1 MISMKKITGL
11 VLSGVIGTATLV
23 QPVCAAICPRGIGGC
38 VYPGRCF
45 LFTDMDGNSLCDY
58 TRTAITQATQ
68 TPVPVTDAP
77 PLTPPADVVHAAQIV
92 PDPGTSGF
100 FDLVHVSPVVAGT
113 ILFVVMSAILIR
125 VFRSGRWGMRPHSN
139 GPLLATTSLFSLGI
153 SEIIVYV
160 LMGGSVS
167 GMPFAL
173 IYMLIG
179 VPLVTYLWKTGNMDR
194 SIALLVL
201 VLSTIAGFVFLSPI
215 MPMEFIGLIRI
226 ATGSGLLVPGIIGI
240 LVVLALSLLV
250 GRMFCGHICPVGSIQ
265 EILSYIPLKKID
277 IRNTKIPE
285 LIRFAI
291 FIVVVAGGMYL
302 IDVMVYTGAYDFFSL
317 TLTAGFFVF
326 AALLLLSAL
335 LYRPVCRFL
344 CPYGVLFSLLS
355 HVSRYRLNRTDT
367 CIQCRKCEKACPVHV
382 AKAGASKRECY
393 LCGRCTEVCP
403 VKGAILYGKR

>member
-1 MISMKKITGL
+1 MISRKKLIGL
-11 VLSGVIGTATLV
+11 VLSAGIGTATLV
-23 QPVCAAICPRGIGGC
+23 QPVCAAVCPRGIGGC

-68 TPVPVTDAP
+68 TPAPGTTAP
-77 PLTPPADVVHAAQIV
+77 PLSPPADAVHATQIV
-92 PDPGTSGF
+92 ANPGTSGF
-100 FDLVHVSPVVAGT
+100 FDIIHVSPVVAGI
-113 ILFVVMSAILIR
+113 ILFVIMSAILIR
-125 VFRSGRWGMRPHSN
+125 VFRSGRWGMRPLSN
-139 GPLLATTSLFSLGI
+139 GPLLAVTSLFALGI

-173 IYMLIG
+173 IYMITG

-226 ATGSGLLVPGIIGI
+226 ATGSGLLLPGIFGI

-265 EILSYIPLKKID
+265 ELLSHIPLKKIV

-285 LIRFAI
+285 LIRFAV

-302 IDVMVYTGAYDFFSL
+302 IDVMAYTGSYDFFSL
-317 TLTAGFFVF
+317 TLTTGLFVF
-326 AALLLLSAL
+326 AGLLLLSAF

-344 CPYGVLFSLLS
+344 CPYGVLFSLIS
-355 HVSRYRLNRTDT
+355 HVSRYRLKRTDI

-382 AKAGASKRECY
+382 AEAGASKRECY

-403 VKGAILYGKR
+403 VKGAIVYGKR